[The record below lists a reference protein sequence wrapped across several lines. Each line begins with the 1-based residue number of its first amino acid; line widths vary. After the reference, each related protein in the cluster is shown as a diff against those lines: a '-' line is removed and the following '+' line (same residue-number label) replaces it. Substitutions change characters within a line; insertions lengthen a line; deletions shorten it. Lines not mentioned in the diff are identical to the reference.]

1 MSRPAVRS
9 AQRPPRIAQRS
20 TWATLRFDIPPKSL
34 SRCAAGAV
42 ALLACSSACAQAAP
56 AGKGFWDT
64 LINLLYGWPGLL
76 IGLLFFLAA
85 VYLWVKEGALPA
97 VMTGLAGVI
106 LFFSPA
112 VAQYIQQQGS
122 ASTQNITPVKQ

>member
-1 MSRPAVRS
+1 MSRPASRAAQPPTRMARS
-9 AQRPPRIAQRS
+9 ATRGVAAAMALMICTPAFAQ
-20 TWATLRFDIPPKSL
+20 
-34 SRCAAGAV
+34 V
-42 ALLACSSACAQAAP
+42 AP

-97 VMTGLAGVI
+97 LMTGLAGVI

-112 VAQYIQQQGS
+112 VAQYLQQQGS
-122 ASTQNITPVKQ
+122 ASTQNIAPVKP